1 MIKDLRGFPYAE
13 QLQSLAHDFGLRLIV
28 LFGSTAR
35 GASGQ
40 ESDIDLGVLAER
52 PLSPAQRL
60 NLWSALSSLFPADV
74 DLTVLNHADP
84 LVNYQVA
91 SEGVI
96 LLEMV
101 PNAWETWKS
110 YAVRHYWDTGKF
122 REGLKTYLASRAE
135 EMRHAAAE

>member
-1 MIKDLRGFPYAE
+1 MSKDPPGFPSAE
-13 QLQSLAHDFGLRLIV
+13 KLQPLAHDFGLRLIV
-28 LFGSTAR
+28 LFGSSAR
-35 GASGQ
+35 GASGK
-40 ESDIDLGVLAER
+40 ESDIDLGVLTEH

-60 NLWSALSSLFPADV
+60 KLWSALSSLLPTDV

-91 SEGVI
+91 SQGVV

-110 YAVRHYWDTGKF
+110 YAIRHYWDTSKF
-122 REGLKTYLASRAE
+122 REALNTYLASRAE